1 MGPERIGGPGPVN
14 PMAGANPLSAK
25 PSAFETAFQE
35 AELRLSHHA
44 KTRVEQRMVDLKP
57 AERKLVAAA
66 VNQAKREGVQ
76 KLAVVTPD
84 SVMLVAPASGT
95 VVTAMGRQEA
105 EKTLRLFTSI
115 DAVVLV
121 GRT

>member
-1 MGPERIGGPGPVN
+1 MGPERIGAPGPSGPVTGPVAGR
-14 PMAGANPLSAK
+14 PMG
-25 PSAFETAFQE
+25 FETAFQE
-35 AELRLSHHA
+35 AELRLSRHA
-44 KTRVEQRMVDLKP
+44 KMRVEERMVDLKP

-66 VNQAKREGVQ
+66 VNEAKTQGVR

-84 SVMLVAPASGT
+84 SVVLVAPASGT
-95 VVTAMGRQEA
+95 VVTAMGRREA
-105 EKTLRLFTSI
+105 EQTLRLFTSI

>member
-1 MGPERIGGPGPVN
+1 VGPVS
-14 PMAGANPLSAK
+14 GT
-25 PSAFETAFQE
+25 PSAGKPNAFEAAFKE
-35 AELRLSHHA
+35 AELRLSKHA
-44 KTRVEQRMVDLKP
+44 KTRVEERMVDLNP
-57 AERKLVAAA
+57 TERALVARA
-66 VNQAKREGVQ
+66 VNQARTQGVQ